1 MKNQTKAYLF
11 ASFAVFMWATIASA
25 FKITLKYLNF
35 INLLFYSSIVSL
47 IVLFIIII
55 IQNKTK
61 KIFELNKK
69 DLVNT
74 LFLGFLNPFLY
85 YLILLKSYSIL
96 PAQIAQ
102 PLNFTWPV
110 ILSILAIFILKQ
122 RIKIKSIIA
131 ILISFS
137 GIYVISTNGRI
148 FDFKFTNPFGV
159 ALAVGSA
166 FIWAFFWIY
175 NTKDK
180 REPAIKLFLNFLI
193 GTPLLFF
200 SILIFDTFQNLNLN
214 STIGVIYIGLFE
226 MGITFFMWLKAL
238 ELAENTA
245 KIGNLVYL
253 APFIS
258 LIFIHLFVG
267 ERILISTIIGLILIL
282 LGIIFQKL
290 SS

>member
-1 MKNQTKAYLF
+1 MNNQNKAYLF

-25 FKITLKYLNF
+25 FKITLRYLNF
-35 INLLFYSSIVSL
+35 INLLFYSSLVSL

-61 KIFELNKK
+61 RVFELNKRDFTK
-69 DLVNT
+69 T

-85 YLILLKSYSIL
+85 YLILLKAYSIL

-122 RIKIKSIIA
+122 KIKIKSILA
-131 ILISFS
+131 ILVSFS
-137 GIYVISTNGRI
+137 GIYVISTNGKI

-193 GTPLLFF
+193 GTPLLFI
-200 SILIFDTFQNLNLN
+200 SILLFDSFQKLNLN
-214 STIGVIYIGLFE
+214 SVIGVVYIGLFE

-258 LIFIHLFVG
+258 LIFIHIFVG
-267 ERILISTIIGLILIL
+267 EKILISTIIGLILIL
-282 LGIIFQKL
+282 LGIVFQKL